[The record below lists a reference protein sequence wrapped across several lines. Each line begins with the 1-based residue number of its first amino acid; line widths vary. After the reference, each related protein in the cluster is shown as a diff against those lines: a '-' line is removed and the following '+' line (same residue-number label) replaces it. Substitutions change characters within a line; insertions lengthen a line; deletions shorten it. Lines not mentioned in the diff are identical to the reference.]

1 MVDVAD
7 GAWLLIPVGLGVM
20 VRVVLKGICGG
31 TEGLVPSAI
40 IHENVPGLI
49 GKVVVNV
56 RLRVNLNV
64 ALILGLD
71 QMHPFLTL
79 IVDLSQHFSTLF
91 AKLLPVI
98 MNDLELFWLIAA
110 ELVREKVHLDYFL
123 HLEKYY

>member
-1 MVDVAD
+1 M
-7 GAWLLIPVGLGVM
+7 
-20 VRVVLKGICGG
+20 
-31 TEGLVPSAI
+31 
-40 IHENVPGLI
+40 
-49 GKVVVNV
+49 

-98 MNDLELFWLIAA
+98 MNDLKIFWLSAT
-110 ELVREKVHLDYFL
+110 ELVREKVRLNNFL